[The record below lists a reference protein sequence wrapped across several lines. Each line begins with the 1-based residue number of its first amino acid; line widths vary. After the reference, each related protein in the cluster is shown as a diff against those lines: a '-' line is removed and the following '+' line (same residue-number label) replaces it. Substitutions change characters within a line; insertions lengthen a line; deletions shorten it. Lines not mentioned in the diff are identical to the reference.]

1 MRLFKLL
8 KIPILKRNNKKKY
21 NLNKNSINR
30 KNLYAKMKKLMS
42 KRRNNMKAINRNVK
56 LRLKSR

>member
-21 NLNKNSINR
+21 NLNTNSINR
-30 KNLYAKMKKLMS
+30 KNLYAKMKKLMNKS
-42 KRRNNMKAINRNVK
+42 RNNMKETNRNVK

>member
-8 KIPILKRNNKKKY
+8 KIPTSKRNNKKKY

-56 LRLKSR
+56 LRLRSR

>member
-1 MRLFKLL
+1 MRLSKLL